1 MLHQWLPA
9 WLGRK
14 AQSRSQAK
22 ELYGAVV
29 TAAREPAL
37 YARFG
42 VPDTPEGRYGMVVL
56 HLALLL
62 ERLRG
67 EGPRLEELARLVA
80 EAFVTD
86 MDDCLREL
94 GVGDLSVPKKVKRLA
109 AGLYERSAAYR
120 AALTVPDDGALK
132 AGLEA
137 AIPGL
142 RDSAGLS
149 GHVGCIARHLSRLEA
164 EALGSGRVSFP
175 PVAGPA

>member
-1 MLHQWLPA
+1 MLHDWLPA

-14 AQSRSQAK
+14 AQSRSKAK

-42 VPDTPEGRYGMVVL
+42 VPDTPEGRYEMVVL

-67 EGPRLEELARLVA
+67 EGARFDELQRLVT

-86 MDDCLREL
+86 MDDCLREM
-94 GVGDLSVPKKVKRLA
+94 GVGDLSVPKKVKRAA

-120 AALTVPDDGALK
+120 AALTVPDGGALR

-142 RDSAGLS
+142 GDSAGLS
-149 GHVGCIARHLSRLEA
+149 GHAGCIARYLSRLEA
-164 EALGSGRVSFP
+164 EALGSGQVSFP
-175 PVAGPA
+175 PVSGPA